1 MNNLVALTIPA
12 KRDMILVAR
21 MTTAGVLTR
30 IGMSLDILE
39 DMKMAAEESCQCMMS
54 QSLTFEKLELEF
66 TNAQREISISVTG
79 IDGVENTEPAVIEP
93 FSVDIVR
100 CVLES
105 MTDYVELS
113 GTEGR
118 LTRIKVTKRLAA
130 D

>member
-1 MNNLVALTIPA
+1 MNNSVALTIPA